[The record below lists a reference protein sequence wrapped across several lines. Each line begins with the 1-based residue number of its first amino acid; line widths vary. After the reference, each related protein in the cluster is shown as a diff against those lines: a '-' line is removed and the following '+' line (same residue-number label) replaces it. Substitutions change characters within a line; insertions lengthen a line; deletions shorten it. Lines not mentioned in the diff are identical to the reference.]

1 MTKEN
6 NILIYGYGNPGREDD
21 GLGPALIDLVEE
33 WIIQGKNKNVHI
45 DSNYQLNIEDAFN
58 IRDYDVVIFA
68 DASVRDIE
76 DFKITRVEPSDKI
89 HYSMHAVSPSF
100 IVHLCKKMY
109 NHAPDTYLLHIKG
122 YTFNLGEGIS
132 NKASKNLHLAFNFI
146 KEVLSE
152 SEESVKKLADWS
164 I

>member
-21 GLGPALIDLVEE
+21 GLGPALIDLAEK
-33 WIIQGKNKNVHI
+33 WIIQGRNRNIHI

-58 IRDYDVVIFA
+58 IRGYDVVIFA
-68 DASVRDIE
+68 DASIRDIE
-76 DFKITRVEPSDKI
+76 DFKITRVEPSEKI
-89 HYSMHAVSPSF
+89 HYSMHSVSPSF

-109 NHAPDTYLLHIKG
+109 GHTPDTYLLHIKG

-132 NKASKNLHLAFNFI
+132 SKASKNLHLAFNFL
-146 KEVLSE
+146 KEVLSG
-152 SEESVKKLADWS
+152 SEELVKKLADL
-164 I
+164 